1 MQKMARTVLPF
12 KLAATEESM
21 TAQSG
26 LVLLGE
32 FAQGAGLHRWLEREM
47 PKPGSGHA
55 YTATEHVL
63 PLILMLTG
71 GGRSLE
77 DLRMVHGDSALRRLL
92 HLDRLPS
99 SDAAGDW
106 LRRAGESKGLA
117 GLDRVNQ
124 RVVERRLRKFG
135 RTAHTL
141 DIDATQII
149 AEKRSTEWTYK
160 GERGYMPMVGHLAE
174 AGVVIHDDFRAGNV
188 APALQAASQRQSRL
202 HQSLRGAATERPSP
216 RGDPRGFCQLSGRSL
231 QLLRRDRQDFRH
243 RRQAGCPDPGGY
255 RRDSRIRL
263 DPLCGLCRGGDR
275 A

>member
-1 MQKMARTVLPF
+1 MRKMARTVLPF

-47 PKPGSGHA
+47 PKP
-55 YTATEHVL
+55 
-63 PLILMLTG
+63 G

-124 RVVERRLRKFG
+124 RG
-135 RTAHTL
+135 
-141 DIDATQII
+141 
-149 AEKRSTEWTYK
+149 
-160 GERGYMPMVGHLAE
+160 
-174 AGVVIHDDFRAGNV
+174 
-188 APALQAASQRQSRL
+188 
-202 HQSLRGAATERPSP
+202 
-216 RGDPRGFCQLSGRSL
+216 
-231 QLLRRDRQDFRH
+231 
-243 RRQAGCPDPGGY
+243 
-255 RRDSRIRL
+255 
-263 DPLCGLCRGGDR
+263 
-275 A
+275 